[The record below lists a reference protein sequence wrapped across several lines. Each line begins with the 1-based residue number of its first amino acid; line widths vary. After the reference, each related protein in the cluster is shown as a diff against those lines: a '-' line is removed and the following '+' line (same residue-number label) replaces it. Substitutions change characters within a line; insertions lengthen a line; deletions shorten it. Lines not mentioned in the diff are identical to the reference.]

1 MRRIQAAKDT
11 GGWNI
16 KRMTHSHREK
26 HAKLSE
32 LLQIFRQ
39 GLPIFEFSDR
49 KEFLKIDAAHLQLDD
64 YLGTYYPGLSGRD
77 S

>member
-1 MRRIQAAKDT
+1 
-11 GGWNI
+11 
-16 KRMTHSHREK
+16 MTHSHRKK

-32 LLQIFRQ
+32 LLQMFRQ

-49 KEFLKIDAAHLQLDD
+49 KEFLKIDATHLELDD
-64 YLGTYYPGLSGRD
+64 YLGTCYPGLNDRD